1 MDDKVLQEV
10 KKFADQNILAAK
22 QVVDNNDPAVAED
35 QLLDAVEKASA
46 AIAITEALTET
57 KNQ

>member
-1 MDDKVLQEV
+1 
-10 KKFADQNILAAK
+10 
-22 QVVDNNDPAVAED
+22 VVDNNDPAVAED
-35 QLLDAVEKASA
+35 QLLEAVEKASA